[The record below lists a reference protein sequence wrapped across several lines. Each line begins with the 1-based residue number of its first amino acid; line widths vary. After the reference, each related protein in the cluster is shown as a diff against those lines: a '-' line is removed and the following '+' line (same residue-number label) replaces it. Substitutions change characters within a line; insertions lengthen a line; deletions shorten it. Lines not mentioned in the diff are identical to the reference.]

1 MDFFSSLRT
10 DVGISSI
17 AWPLMQQF
25 CHALRHNSIMS
36 QGGATDV
43 FWKDYREK
51 VEVSKPPCQSS
62 LHRAPPHPHPL
73 PTILTQ
79 PIHAAIGVE
88 GAWKI

>member
-1 MDFFSSLRT
+1 MGFFRSVHT
-10 DVGISSI
+10 DAGISSF

-25 CHALRHNSIMS
+25 CRAPRHNSITS
-36 QGGATDV
+36 QGGSTDV

-51 VEVSKPPCQSS
+51 VEVSTPPCQSS

-73 PTILTQ
+73 TTILTQ
-79 PIHAAIGVE
+79 PVHAPIGVE